1 MRKLVAC
8 LACRNEGSRLYG
20 KPLQNLDIKKKIS
33 ILQYIIDCLKK
44 TREIN
49 SIILAI
55 SNNIQNKIYEEI
67 AKKNNIN
74 FIYGHE
80 INVLSRLVK
89 SCEKEKGTD
98 LFRITTE
105 SPFFLFEKIPQLWK
119 VHIKNNYDLTTIDDV
134 PDGSGFEIVNLK
146 AYKLS
151 LKNGKRKH
159 KSEFCSLY
167 IRENKKKFNFYKYN
181 IENIYKRKDLRLT
194 ADYPED
200 LIVLREIYSNFK
212 KKYPKIPL
220 KSIIRF
226 LDKKKNL
233 KKLISKYTNESLK
246 LMNI

>member
-105 SPFFLFEKIPQLWK
+105 SPFFLFEKIPQLWN

-151 LKNGKRKH
+151 LKNGK
-159 KSEFCSLY
+159 
-167 IRENKKKFNFYKYN
+167 KK
-181 IENIYKRKDLRLT
+181 
-194 ADYPED
+194 A
-200 LIVLREIYSNFK
+200 
-212 KKYPKIPL
+212 
-220 KSIIRF
+220 
-226 LDKKKNL
+226 
-233 KKLISKYTNESLK
+233 
-246 LMNI
+246 